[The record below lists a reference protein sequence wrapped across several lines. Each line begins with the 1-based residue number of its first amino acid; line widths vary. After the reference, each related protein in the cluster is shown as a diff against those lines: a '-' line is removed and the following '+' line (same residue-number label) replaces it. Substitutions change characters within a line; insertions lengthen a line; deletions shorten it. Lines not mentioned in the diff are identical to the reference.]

1 MKKHHTPLCPF
12 IKKEQV
18 KVDAANYFRV
28 NPNKHFGKGTIEY
41 NVSHETRNRIM
52 ERATVILIKNINSKN
67 NDDYPA
73 EMFKN
78 AFTTWFTKLVRTD
91 VRSYNGF
98 RQTYED
104 TMVEEF
110 KVALNDLLTRR
121 EFTLQK
127 SKASGVLKAVDIV
140 EVADDPCSA
149 IAPIPA
155 IEPSNDPVSL
165 TFELKTGTAQIRF
178 ENMPTLEDI
187 EMLTQ
192 YLKYKLS

>member
-1 MKKHHTPLCPF
+1 MKKQPTTLCPF

-41 NVSHETRNRIM
+41 NVFHETRNRIM
-52 ERATVILIKNINSKN
+52 ERATAILIKNINSKN

-73 EMFKN
+73 GMFKN

-110 KVALNDLLTRR
+110 KVALSELLTRR
-121 EFTLQK
+121 EDTLRK
-127 SKASGVLKAVDIV
+127 SKASGVLKAVDVI
-140 EVADDPCSA
+140 EVAQDPLSA
-149 IAPIPA
+149 FKPTPN
-155 IEPSNDPVSL
+155 IEPSNQPISL
-165 TFELKTGTAQIRF
+165 TFELKTGLVQLIF
-178 ENMPTLEDI
+178 ENKPTPEDLEF
-187 EMLTQ
+187 LNN
-192 YLKYKLS
+192 YLKYKLN